1 LDCSVQIVPNFI
13 AAFPDFA
20 QANSGMIAKE
30 DGQRSADVGDDGPL
44 PHSVK
49 LGLQRMGIGSALLH
63 GGQGPHGEIGHQ
75 EVSDDFATRLAP
87 LLISGEQ
94 RPLVGVQDEDG
105 LRDALN
111 QSGQRCQHDQQFV
124 RVIAELRSQN
134 RENAA
139 RSQRSLEV

>member
-20 QANSGMIAKE
+20 QANGGMIAIE

-49 LGLQRMGIGSALLH
+49 LGLQRMGIGPALLH

-75 EVSDDFATRLAP
+75 QESDDFATRFAP
-87 LLISGEQ
+87 LLFFGEQ

-105 LRDALN
+105 LRDALD
-111 QSGQRCQHDQQFV
+111 QSGQRCHHD
-124 RVIAELRSQN
+124 
-134 RENAA
+134 
-139 RSQRSLEV
+139 